1 MEKKQFSAKPKDIG
15 NEVTE
20 SLPPQF
26 HEAFA
31 RVVKAGMRVIFSKE
45 THDDVI
51 DMISQN
57 EGDIGEALGQQIASL
72 MVLLYEK
79 SNKTMPGEVIV
90 PAGVYLL
97 AEGAE
102 FLEQVTGEEIDPSVI
117 AVAMQTMINSLM
129 GAFGIDPNKFYG
141 ATEQALSQY
150 QQQEQP
156 A

>member
-15 NEVTE
+15 NEVAE
-20 SLPPQF
+20 SLPKQF

-102 FLEQVTGEEIDPSVI
+102 FLEQVTGEEINPSVI
-117 AVAMQTMINSLM
+117 AVAMQTMIDTLM
-129 GAFGIDPNKFYG
+129 NAFGVDPQKFYG
-141 ATEQALSQY
+141 ASEQALAQY
-150 QQQEQP
+150 QQEQP